1 MFDQSWDLK
10 LSIDLR
16 KFGDGGARLY
26 NDEVQN
32 KKLLTI
38 I

>member
-1 MFDQSWDLK
+1 MFDQSSDLK

-16 KFGDGGARLY
+16 KFGDGGARFY
-26 NDEVQN
+26 NEEVQN